1 MIRFENVTQRYRGTP
16 QPALDGVDF
25 EVERGEFVFLVGA
38 SGSGKSSCLSLITR
52 EITPSDGRVLV
63 LGRDTRTLSDRRTPY
78 FRRNIGTVYQDFRLL
93 EKKTVSQN
101 IAYALRVIGRSRAFI
116 KQSVPEVLERVG
128 LDGKGKRLPSE
139 LSGGERQRVAIARAI
154 VNGPQVVLADEP
166 TGNLDPTTSVEI
178 MRLLEQINADG
189 TTVVM
194 ATHEAGFVDKMR
206 RRVIELRDGR
216 LVRDEVGGAYGDT
229 SALATLRPEVVRG
242 ASAQEAFTAAT
253 ELRRD
258 VEEGRVE
265 PVTSVHPLPEQKS
278 EPAPVAPISPIP
290 VEVEEV
296 GMADRLGIAGSDD
309 EVGPTS

>member
-52 EITPSDGRVLV
+52 EITPSEGRVLV

-116 KQSVPEVLERVG
+116 KHAVPEVLERVG
-128 LDGKGKRLPSE
+128 LGGKGKRLPSE

-154 VNGPQVVLADEP
+154 VNGPQILLADEP

-194 ATHEAGFVDKMR
+194 ATHEASFVDNMR
-206 RRVIELRDGR
+206 RRVIELSDGN
-216 LVRDEVGGAYGDT
+216 LVRDEMGGAYGDT
-229 SALATLRPEVVRG
+229 SALATLRPEVIRG
-242 ASAQEAFTAAT
+242 VSAQQAFTAAT

-265 PVTSVHPLPEQKS
+265 PVTAADIPEQKADP
-278 EPAPVAPISPIP
+278 EPATTIPPIE